1 MHIKNVRHLL
11 TAVTWVLK
19 KKKVMFLLPLL
30 SMLTLL
36 LEILFF
42 FFQKIKGIFLVLLL
56 QLPLCLGF
64 LLYRH
69 SEEKITSRTLIHFTL
84 TLFGVQWKS
93 LVNIIQRMYFSE
105 DSFLKKYLYR
115 NANKKITKLF
125 TLTVSKML
133 VLTASLIQLLPK

>member
-1 MHIKNVRHLL
+1 
-11 TAVTWVLK
+11 
-19 KKKVMFLLPLL
+19 MFLLPLL
-30 SMLTLL
+30 STLTLL

-69 SEEKITSRTLIHFTL
+69 SEEKLTSRALIHFTL
-84 TLFGVQWKS
+84 TLFGVQCKS
-93 LVNIIQRMYFSE
+93 LVNIIQRMYFNE
-105 DSFLKKYLYR
+105 DSFLKKYLQG
-115 NANKKITKLF
+115 NTDKKIIKLF

-133 VLTASLIQLLPK
+133 VLTASLIQLLPKQFILHLELQFLLLQQRIV

>member
-19 KKKVMFLLPLL
+19 KKKVMFLLPLV